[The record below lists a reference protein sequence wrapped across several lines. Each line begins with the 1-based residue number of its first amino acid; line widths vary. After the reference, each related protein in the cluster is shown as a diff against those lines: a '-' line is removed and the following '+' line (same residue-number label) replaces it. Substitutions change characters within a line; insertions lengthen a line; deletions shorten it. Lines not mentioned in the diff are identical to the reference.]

1 MDASMNKI
9 EHPSTSQSEISSEH
23 LISSRIHARDYLL
36 FEEHDDDGVRLRRS
50 PSTPLQP
57 RSSRPEIITVIRSQT
72 RPDFA
77 CRPPSEIIRKQFR
90 LQRSHEPT
98 LPRNASKER
107 VIYQLEFTVNECG
120 GAVGKPVD
128 RRARNDALS
137 GGCFTHGRSRDKR
150 DAVCR
155 KTDRGIDELSTD
167 NGLTMIVATTFE
179 SVG

>member
-1 MDASMNKI
+1 MNEI
-9 EHPSTSQSEISSEH
+9 EHPSSSLAEISLEH
-23 LISSRIHARDYLL
+23 LVSSRILARDCLL
-36 FEEHDDDGVRLRRS
+36 AEEHADDRDGLRRS
-50 PSTPLQP
+50 STTPLHPCSFRP
-57 RSSRPEIITVIRSQT
+57 RIITVIRSQT

-90 LQRSHEPT
+90 LQCSSGPT
-98 LPRNASKER
+98 FPRNAPKER
-107 VIYQLEFTVNECG
+107 VIYQLEFNVNGCG

-137 GGCFTHGRSRDKR
+137 GGCFTHDRSRDKR
-150 DAVCR
+150 NAVCR

-167 NGLTMIVATTFE
+167 SGLTMIVATTFE